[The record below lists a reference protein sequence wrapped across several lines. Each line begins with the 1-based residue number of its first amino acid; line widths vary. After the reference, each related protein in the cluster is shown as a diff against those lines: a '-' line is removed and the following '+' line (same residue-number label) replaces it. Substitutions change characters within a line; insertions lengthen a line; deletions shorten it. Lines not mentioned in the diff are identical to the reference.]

1 MRIGLYG
8 LPCSGKTYILN
19 SIKSLNV
26 FEGSKLLC
34 EYSPKFHSL
43 TKDGKT
49 VIRKQLAK
57 ELLKKDNFIMDGHY
71 SFGDNVVFTEEDGN
85 LYDVIIYLYVR
96 PDIIVDRMENS
107 EKNEK
112 YLIYNVE
119 QWQNFEV
126 EKLREYCH
134 IYDKDF
140 YVIDNPVN
148 GCFINCDIILEF
160 IDCIV
165 NGFSCKEFAQ
175 QCANE
180 ILKHSSGRNIYMT
193 DGDKTLSLEDTSSLI
208 GYKTNI
214 FDGNFYTGFQSWLH
228 TKQLLQFMTNNQEI
242 CNNWDVNA
250 IKVNERIVREL
261 KTNAYIVTS
270 GYSEIWK
277 KISEKWNIPFFSGEC
292 MSADAKYYI
301 VKYLQKVDKCVIA
314 YGDGMNDYY
323 MLRQADVG
331 KLVLKPDGTVS
342 RSLKGKELEGL
353 IFVHTRKN
361 GED

>member
-34 EYSPKFHSL
+34 DHSPEFNSL
-43 TKDGKT
+43 SNDEKNM
-49 VIRKQLAK
+49 IRKQLAI
-57 ELLKKDNFIMDGHY
+57 EMLKKDNFIMDGHY
-71 SFGDNVVFTEEDGN
+71 SFGDNVAFTEEDGN
-85 LYDVIIYLYVR
+85 LYEVIIYLYVR
-96 PDIIVDRMENS
+96 PDIIVDRMKNS
-107 EKNEK
+107 KKNEK
-112 YLIYNVE
+112 YLAHDVE

-134 IYDKDF
+134 MHNMDF

-148 GCFINCDIILEF
+148 GYFLNLEIILEF

-165 NGFSCKEFAQ
+165 NGFSCREFAL
-175 QCANE
+175 QCACE
-180 ILKHSSGRNIYMT
+180 ILNHSSGRNVYLT
-193 DGDKTLSLEDTSSLI
+193 DGDKTLTLEDTSSLI

-228 TKQLLQFMTNNQEI
+228 AKNLLQFMSDNKEI
-242 CNNWDVNA
+242 CDSLDINA
-250 IKVNERIVREL
+250 IKVNESVINEL
-261 KTNAYIVTS
+261 GENAYIVTS
-270 GYSEIWK
+270 GYTEIWR
-277 KISEKWNIPFFSGEC
+277 KISDGLHIPFFAGEC
-292 MSADAKYYI
+292 MAADAKYYI
-301 VKYLQKVDKCVIA
+301 VKYLQKAGKCVIA

-323 MLRQADVG
+323 MLKQADVG

-342 RSLKGKELEGL
+342 RSLNGKELEGL
-353 IFVHTRKN
+353 IFVYN
-361 GED
+361 